1 MAENFFPELRVLVA
15 EDSAPVRLVLKTY
28 LSKLGI
34 EPSFAVNGSEALEML
49 SENRFDMAFMDVHM
63 PKMDGPE
70 VVVEIRKKGMLIPII
85 AMTTGDNPELLSSCL
100 KCGYDSILLKPI
112 IKEDVFRTVKKFL
125 PTA

>member
-28 LSKLGI
+28 LGKLAI

-70 VVVEIRKKGMLIPII
+70 VVVEIREKGMY
-85 AMTTGDNPELLSSCL
+85 NSSHRH
-100 KCGYDSILLKPI
+100 DHRRQP
-112 IKEDVFRTVKKFL
+112 
-125 PTA
+125 